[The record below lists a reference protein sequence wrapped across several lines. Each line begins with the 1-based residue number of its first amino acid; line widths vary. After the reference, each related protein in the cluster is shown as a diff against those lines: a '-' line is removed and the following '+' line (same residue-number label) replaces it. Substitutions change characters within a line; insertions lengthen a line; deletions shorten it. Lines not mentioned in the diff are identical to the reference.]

1 MDDLVV
7 DRYAGAAGKAAV
19 TEERGLRARVLDRLA
34 DDPVDFACR
43 DAAAFRAS
51 AVMRPATRIRS
62 SSFSDFKWIIAYRP
76 NA

>member
-1 MDDLVV
+1 MTSSI

-43 DAAAFRAS
+43 DAGTDRVRRRFPRKRGNAAGDTHPFEL
-51 AVMRPATRIRS
+51 
-62 SSFSDFKWIIAYRP
+62 FF
-76 NA
+76 